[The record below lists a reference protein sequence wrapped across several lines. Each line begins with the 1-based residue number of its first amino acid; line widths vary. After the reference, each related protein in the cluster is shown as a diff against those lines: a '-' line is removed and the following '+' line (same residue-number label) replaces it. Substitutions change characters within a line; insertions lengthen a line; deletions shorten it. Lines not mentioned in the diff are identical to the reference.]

1 MQFKELG
8 SLFEN
13 GELAA
18 LFNGGRLKTNNFKT
32 ASSISDMQNITA
44 EMFNKQFRI
53 NADGVSEFSKAQIE
67 AKANA
72 IGLTDSLKN
81 EVLAMASDATMTDKL
96 RTGKL
101 TWAKAIDTAG
111 DSINDVGDA
120 LIKSGKLSKEK
131 GNALKAVID
140 QGDIKKTR
148 QYMKDMVNDVD
159 GLADSF
165 TSLGEVEK
173 ASTSSLGD
181 GLKGMLVSLKAMLPV
196 IAAVGAA
203 IAVYKAWDYT
213 QTGFTRAQEK
223 FENALSN
230 YKNTKSEIESLNS
243 ELDNT
248 KSRIEELKELQ
259 NNGVITFAE
268 EVELEKLQHTN
279 EELERQLE
287 IKTKLAEAQS
297 KIVAENAKA
306 ASSEEQSYTEN
317 QREKYG
323 TFLGTLKSIGDTIFA
338 PTKQY
343 KDSDG
348 NVTFDTEKHH
358 WKKENNDD
366 TTITSQFT
374 SNIKKLSDAK
384 KELSETEKKLAKNP
398 QDKLQLKNQKEQL
411 KNIEEITSA
420 LSNQYDTIQ
429 GWVESST
436 DEYGN
441 ALKGSESYVKQW
453 KDAIN
458 EYVNMGKTKN
468 EKYLNNLENY
478 FSSSKSGSSMKDY
491 LVSLAKDG
499 KSAEEAL
506 EAFRA
511 SGMRLKDIGVS
522 ENAFVRYFE
531 DIKREAQEADEAVKS
546 VDGTFDG
553 LKKSFESENQGA
565 NYDTTMGY
573 YKTAKE
579 MYKNGLVGTDDF
591 KSMAQFGVGYDIAK
605 KLKDNADAYT
615 YASDAYVEAWEQSQA
630 LLERWY
636 GNEDELTNMTNV
648 LNDFKDAGLASSLGD
663 NEWTFKNDDGSMK
676 FKTTAEAAD
685 KLNTS
690 VSNVELAMS
699 KLEEHGF
706 EFDGIEKS
714 GELLENY
721 KNSLDQIKDVYDSME
736 DGAQKD
742 RLKKLI
748 EGYDSEYEKFQ
759 DDLSGLSEDQIVKIK
774 FEYDLASIQQKIQEL
789 KSMAE
794 ASGSNQDQA
803 ALRVAQE
810 QALGMLEGKTGV
822 TKDSDEGYAQSY
834 AKRTSLTKDM
844 AGKSEEER
852 AAINQEINALLEL
865 QNAFQQFKL
874 DGGELDWNSFLD
886 TPTATALFNDLV
898 EKGTLTEKQIKELFG
913 DSITCNIDA
922 KLNDDDLQKK
932 LTSLKTD
939 EKITFKADV
948 DNLDNAQVEAVK
960 NQDGTIKYTANVA
973 GVPKEVHKIT
983 EQDGTI
989 RFTTEFDG
997 SLDWINNNLQ
1007 NGETITYKADVSG
1020 IQKDIEACKDENG
1033 TIHYY
1038 SVMDDGSKQELTQ
1051 QTDKDGK
1058 ITYVADTSAVDQATN
1073 ETKNTVEK
1081 TNLKV
1086 GLTADPTDAYGVIA
1100 SVKADAEK
1108 ETIKLKGSVDL
1119 TNRPQVDA
1127 QKLKD
1132 VGWED
1137 AGEGTATVFSSS
1149 YSNEK
1154 GDKTIVVTPILP
1166 NGDVLEP
1173 EALSNYAE
1181 GILAGQSDTEGIGIR
1196 TYIGDDS
1203 IAQSDR
1209 YAESLH
1215 KVQEAYYLGDDAQK
1229 EALGS
1234 LSQYNA
1240 LQLKS
1245 IDTNNM
1251 QSTAMGKSMS
1261 DLMNSLGV
1269 GTDSLQEF
1277 VDVLTDMN
1285 LIDSG
1290 IDVSVNAEDNA
1301 SEVIN
1306 KVSQEE
1312 INDKIVTLV
1321 GEDNASDVIDVW
1333 NTLSPEPKFAEL
1345 SADDQASVAV
1355 EIWNGLSADPKFTEL
1370 SAEDQASLVV
1380 NLWNAM
1386 EANPK
1391 FSELS
1396 AEDKAT
1402 AFVDAYNGLSI
1413 EDKHSLISQS
1423 GGEATAGVANSVS
1436 SAINAIPSS
1445 KTSTITTVYRTIK
1458 ETISK
1463 GINTVKGFLGFGSVA
1478 GTAHLTGTA
1487 FAGGSYSDSSW
1498 INPKWQT
1505 KKSQVALVG
1514 EKSQELV
1521 VDPSSNSW
1529 YTVGDNGA
1537 EFRDIPKNA
1546 IIFNHKQTENLFKHG
1561 YINSR
1566 GKGTPDIPG
1575 AVAFASGTAYAS
1587 GGRLPSSSS
1596 SSSSSSSKKKSS
1608 KSSTKS
1614 SSKSSSKN
1622 SSTSSSKSNSSS
1634 NSSNDKEETKETLDW
1649 IETKLDRIKRK
1660 IDELDTTASSTYRT
1674 WSKRNEALSS
1684 ELSKVTEKISLQQQ
1698 AYDRYIKEAESA
1710 GEGLSS
1716 DWIDKI
1722 QNGKIDIET
1731 ITDSELKEKISDY
1744 KNWYEKALDCRDAII
1759 DLKEQESKLIE
1770 QRFNN
1775 VKDEYDA
1782 ILKQFE
1788 HTHSMLEGAIDITE
1802 TSGYIVSTKYYDSLI
1817 SNENEKINKLYAERE
1832 ALVNS
1837 LNSALS
1843 SGKIDKY
1850 SESWYNMQDEIDSID
1865 ESIQDCNKSTIEW
1878 GNSIRQI
1885 RWDLF
1890 DKLQDRISAINDEA
1904 DFLKE
1909 LMSSEKMYDDK
1920 NGGQITE
1927 YGKATFGLHGVKH
1940 NTLMAQADEY
1950 RKEMEKIDEQLK
1962 SDPFNQTLVDRRNE
1976 LHKLQQESITSAKQ
1990 EKDAIKDLVE
2000 DGINSQLDALQ
2011 KLIDKYTD
2019 LLDTNKDMYDYQKQL
2034 AEKQKEISSI
2044 EKQLAAYQGDTS
2056 EEGASKRQQL
2066 QNDLNDAKQDLAET
2080 QYERSI
2086 ADQKKLLDDLYEQY
2100 DEVLNMRLDNI
2111 DVLVSDVI
2119 TNVNS
2124 EAGAIRDTLEAKADS
2139 VGYTMTG
2146 SMNTI
2151 WNSANQVITNYGTNF
2166 LSSITGV
2173 QNAINNL
2180 TNIIKQAV
2188 DASNGKASGG
2198 SSSTKPSSSTST
2210 PKTAT
2215 PTPTP
2220 KPATTSSGDGVPN
2233 VGDAVTFNSGSYYY
2247 SSDGLSPT
2255 GTQMHGQT
2263 VYITKINNASW
2274 AKKKYHI
2281 SKDRNAAH
2289 PLGWVDLSQI
2299 SGYEKGIKS
2308 VPKDEMAVVGEHK
2321 KPETIVLDDGSILTP
2336 LSKNSSVF
2344 NNDAHENL
2352 WSFANDPQRFIESM
2366 IQNPPEVPNMFNEF
2380 TANQTNTVTI
2390 NIPIENVSDYNDFVR
2405 QLQKDSKFEKMVQTM
2420 VLEPI
2425 AGNSTIGKYKQRF

>member
-18 LFNGGRLKTNNFKT
+18 LFNGGGLKTNNFKT

-173 ASTSSLGD
+173 VSTSSLGD

-213 QTGFTRAQEK
+213 QTGFSRAQEN
-223 FENALSN
+223 FENSLSN

-259 NNGVITFAE
+259 DNGVITFAE

-279 EELERQLE
+279 DELERQLE

-306 ASSEEQSYTEN
+306 ASSKEQSYTEN

-343 KDSDG
+343 TDSDG

-478 FSSSKSGSSMKDY
+478 FSSSKSGSSMKEY

-531 DIKREAQEADEAVKS
+531 DIKREAQEADEAVRS

-721 KNSLDQIKDVYDSME
+721 KNSLDQIKNVYDSME

-803 ALRVAQE
+803 ALRVTQE

-822 TKDSDEGYAQSY
+822 TKDSDEGYAQVY
-834 AKRTSLTKDM
+834 EKRTSLAKDM

-852 AAINQEINALLEL
+852 ASINQEINALLEL

-886 TPTATALFNDLV
+886 TPTATALFNDLI
-898 EKGTLTEKQIKELFG
+898 EKGTLTEQQIKELFG

-932 LTSLKTD
+932 LTSLKKD

-948 DNLDNAQVEAVK
+948 DDIDNAQVEAIK

-1020 IQKDIEACKDENG
+1020 VQKDIEAYKDENG

-1058 ITYVADTSAVDQATN
+1058 ITYVADTSAVEQATN

-1127 QKLKD
+1127 KKLKD

-1181 GILAGQSDTEGIGIR
+1181 GLLAGQSDTEGIGIR

-1261 DLMNSLGV
+1261 DLMNSLGI

-1312 INDKIVTLV
+1312 ISDKIVTLV

-1436 SAINAIPSS
+1436 SAINAIPNS

-1458 ETISK
+1458 ETISN
-1463 GINTVKGFLGFGSVA
+1463 GISKVKNALGFGSVA

-1505 KKSQVALVG
+1505 KNSQVTLVG

-1529 YTVGDNGA
+1529 YTVGDDGA
-1537 EFRDIPKNA
+1537 EFRDIPKGA

-1566 GKGTPDIPG
+1566 GKGTPDIPE

-1596 SSSSSSSKKKSS
+1596 NSSSSSSKKKSS
-1608 KSSTKS
+1608 F
-1614 SSKSSSKN
+1614 
-1622 SSTSSSKSNSSS
+1622 STSSSRNSGSSSSSSSSS
-1634 NSSNDKEETKETLDW
+1634 NSSSSSADDASEKVIDW
-1649 IETKLDRIKRK
+1649 IETLLSRVKRITDLAVNSIDRAIGLVNKQVK
-1660 IDELDTTASSTYRT
+1660 AADAI
-1674 WSKRNEALSS
+1674 
-1684 ELSKVTEKISLQQQ
+1684 SKVQAEIGANQEAAQAYLDKANSIDLSDVYREKIMN
-1698 AYDRYIKEAESA
+1698 
-1710 GEGLSS
+1710 GELTV
-1716 DWIDKI
+1716 
-1722 QNGKIDIET
+1722 ET
-1731 ITDSELKEKISDY
+1731 INDETLQKNIEDY
-1744 KNWYEKALDCRDAII
+1744 KSYYESYLSAMDNVLDLENQLTELAEKRLSIIEDQYDAIG
-1759 DLKEQESKLIE
+1759 DLKEAIKSGQEENRTLLENLGTSINSDANKNSIKQSITAQSQLYSSLTKKLEAYEAEVESQLKSGLMKKGSEQWYNAQKNIQEFATNITKASNELIE
-1770 QRFNN
+1770 LQDKLRQIQYDVLQNSIDSYARQTNKMNAYIDLLGAQDRQVPENLYQQQIKLNN
-1775 VKDEYDA
+1775 NQIAKQYNLRAKYKKEQENYDVNSKRYQELA
-1782 ILKQFE
+1782 
-1788 HTHSMLEGAIDITE
+1788 
-1802 TSGYIVSTKYYDSLI
+1802 
-1817 SNENEKINKLYAERE
+1817 EKINDADVEILNLRKDNESLKDSIYELRFANIDKAIQKYSDLEDELSNFRDLLNDDAFVDKQGGITDEGLANIALLSQSIGNAKQKIADYTTGLTKLYQT
-1832 ALVNS
+1832 
-1837 LNSALS
+1837 
-1843 SGKIDKY
+1843 Y
-1850 SESWYNMQDEIDSID
+1850 
-1865 ESIQDCNKSTIEW
+1865 
-1878 GNSIRQI
+1878 
-1885 RWDLF
+1885 
-1890 DKLQDRISAINDEA
+1890 
-1904 DFLKE
+1904 
-1909 LMSSEKMYDDK
+1909 K
-1920 NGGQITE
+1920 NGVIS
-1927 YGKATFGLHGVKH
+1927 
-1940 NTLMAQADEY
+1940 ADEY
-1950 RKEMEKIDEQLK
+1950 NEKAREYRQGIQEATKDVKSYQNSLTDLYMKAMQTEVDYLGKIIDKRKK
-1962 SDPFNQTLVDRRNE
+1962 
-1976 LHKLQQESITSAKQ
+1976 
-1990 EKDAIKDLVE
+1990 
-2000 DGINSQLDALQ
+2000 ALQ
-2011 KLIDKYTD
+2011 
-2019 LLDTNKDMYDYQKQL
+2019 
-2034 AEKQKEISSI
+2034 
-2044 EKQLAAYQGDTS
+2044 
-2056 EEGASKRQQL
+2056 
-2066 QNDLNDAKQDLAET
+2066 
-2080 QYERSI
+2080 
-2086 ADQKKLLDDLYEQY
+2086 
-2100 DEVLNMRLDNI
+2100 
-2111 DVLVSDVI
+2111 
-2119 TNVNS
+2119 
-2124 EAGAIRDTLEAKADS
+2124 AKAD
-2139 VGYTMTG
+2139 
-2146 SMNTI
+2146 
-2151 WNSANQVITNYGTNF
+2151 
-2166 LSSITGV
+2166 
-2173 QNAINNL
+2173 
-2180 TNIIKQAV
+2180 
-2188 DASNGKASGG
+2188 
-2198 SSSTKPSSSTST
+2198 
-2210 PKTAT
+2210 
-2215 PTPTP
+2215 
-2220 KPATTSSGDGVPN
+2220 
-2233 VGDAVTFNSGSYYY
+2233 YY
-2247 SSDGLSPT
+2247 SYD
-2255 GTQMHGQT
+2255 
-2263 VYITKINNASW
+2263 
-2274 AKKKYHI
+2274 KK
-2281 SKDRNAAH
+2281 
-2289 PLGWVDLSQI
+2289 
-2299 SGYEKGIKS
+2299 IKS
-2308 VPKDEMAVVGEHK
+2308 QNKDINSLKAQIQALEGVK
-2321 KPETIVLDDGSILTP
+2321 LLPYLFNCWKILRAIYTTTY
-2336 LSKNSSVF
+2336 V
-2344 NNDAHENL
+2344 
-2352 WSFANDPQRFIESM
+2352 
-2366 IQNPPEVPNMFNEF
+2366 
-2380 TANQTNTVTI
+2380 
-2390 NIPIENVSDYNDFVR
+2390 
-2405 QLQKDSKFEKMVQTM
+2405 
-2420 VLEPI
+2420 
-2425 AGNSTIGKYKQRF
+2425 

>member
-1 MQFKELG
+1 MQFKEIG

-13 GELAA
+13 GELSA
-18 LFNGGRLKTNNFKT
+18 LFNGGGTKSNNFKT

-53 NADGVSEFSKAQIE
+53 NADGISEFSKAQIE

-81 EVLAMASDATMTDKL
+81 EVLAMASDASITDKL

-101 TWAKAIDTAG
+101 TWAQAVKTAG
-111 DSINDVGDA
+111 DEINDVGKA
-120 LIKSGKLSKEK
+120 LIDSGKLSEKNSKILKE
-131 GNALKAVID
+131 LID
-140 QGDIKKTR
+140 K
-148 QYMKDMVNDVD
+148 NDVEYTTVKIKEMVKETD

-165 TSLGEVEK
+165 ASLGEVEK
-173 ASTSSLGD
+173 ASTSSIGN

-196 IAAVGAA
+196 IAAVGTA

-213 QTGFTRAQEK
+213 QTGFSRAQEK
-223 FENALSN
+223 FENSLSN

-279 EELERQLE
+279 DELEKQLE

-343 KDSDG
+343 TDSDG
-348 NVTFDTEKHH
+348 NVTFDSEKHH

-384 KELSETEKKLAKNP
+384 KELSETEKKLAKNS

-531 DIKREAQEADEAVKS
+531 DIKREAQEADEAVRS

-565 NYDTTMGY
+565 NYDITMGY

-636 GNEDELTNMTNV
+636 GNEDELVNMTNV

-803 ALRVAQE
+803 ALRVTQE

-834 AKRTSLTKDM
+834 AKKTSLTKDM

-1058 ITYVADTSAVDQATN
+1058 ITYVADTSEVENAVKNTESQNPKVKVELTPDEQRVQDALKSLLNDQTKTTFFVDADFSKVKDDINALEVGHSIVFTANVDGVDQAVAAVKYQDGSIGYIAN
-1073 ETKNTVEK
+1073 VDGVYYQLSAVQNTDGTVSYTIGNYPTEVPNANQ
-1081 TNLKV
+1081 TIDRTPNNSQVSQSPSSVGQAVNRTPNNSGILHAPTIVQKV
-1086 GLTADPTDAYGVIA
+1086 IRFFTG
-1100 SVKADAEK
+1100 
-1108 ETIKLKGSVDL
+1108 
-1119 TNRPQVDA
+1119 
-1127 QKLKD
+1127 
-1132 VGWED
+1132 
-1137 AGEGTATVFSSS
+1137 
-1149 YSNEK
+1149 
-1154 GDKTIVVTPILP
+1154 GDKL
-1166 NGDVLEP
+1166 L
-1173 EALSNYAE
+1173 
-1181 GILAGQSDTEGIGIR
+1181 
-1196 TYIGDDS
+1196 
-1203 IAQSDR
+1203 
-1209 YAESLH
+1209 
-1215 KVQEAYYLGDDAQK
+1215 
-1229 EALGS
+1229 
-1234 LSQYNA
+1234 
-1240 LQLKS
+1240 
-1245 IDTNNM
+1245 
-1251 QSTAMGKSMS
+1251 
-1261 DLMNSLGV
+1261 
-1269 GTDSLQEF
+1269 
-1277 VDVLTDMN
+1277 
-1285 LIDSG
+1285 
-1290 IDVSVNAEDNA
+1290 
-1301 SEVIN
+1301 
-1306 KVSQEE
+1306 
-1312 INDKIVTLV
+1312 
-1321 GEDNASDVIDVW
+1321 
-1333 NTLSPEPKFAEL
+1333 
-1345 SADDQASVAV
+1345 
-1355 EIWNGLSADPKFTEL
+1355 
-1370 SAEDQASLVV
+1370 
-1380 NLWNAM
+1380 
-1386 EANPK
+1386 
-1391 FSELS
+1391 
-1396 AEDKAT
+1396 
-1402 AFVDAYNGLSI
+1402 
-1413 EDKHSLISQS
+1413 
-1423 GGEATAGVANSVS
+1423 
-1436 SAINAIPSS
+1436 
-1445 KTSTITTVYRTIK
+1445 
-1458 ETISK
+1458 
-1463 GINTVKGFLGFGSVA
+1463 
-1478 GTAHLTGTA
+1478 GTAHASGTLSDSFNLKDSWKTKKDEVALTGE
-1487 FAGGSYSDSSW
+1487 
-1498 INPKWQT
+1498 
-1505 KKSQVALVG
+1505 VG
-1514 EKSQELV
+1514 EELV
-1521 VDPSSNSW
+1521 VSGNRWFTTGS
-1529 YTVGDNGA
+1529 NGA
-1537 EFRDIPKNA
+1537 EFANIPA
-1546 IIFNHKQTENLFKHG
+1546 GSVVFNSKQTKELLSQGFTK
-1561 YINSR
+1561 SR
-1566 GKGTPDIPG
+1566 GKGNPSLPG
-1575 AVAFASGTAYAS
+1575 LPAFLEGTAYAS

-1596 SSSSSSSKKKSS
+1596 SSSPSSKKKSS
-1608 KSSTKS
+1608 SSSSKS
-1614 SSKSSSKN
+1614 SSKSSSNN

-1634 NSSNDKEETKETLDW
+1634 GSSNDKEETKETLDW

-1722 QNGKIDIET
+1722 QNGKIDVET
-1731 ITDSELKEKISDY
+1731 ITDSDLKEKISDY
-1744 KNWYEKALDCRDAII
+1744 KNW
-1759 DLKEQESKLIE
+1759 
-1770 QRFNN
+1770 
-1775 VKDEYDA
+1775 
-1782 ILKQFE
+1782 
-1788 HTHSMLEGAIDITE
+1788 
-1802 TSGYIVSTKYYDSLI
+1802 
-1817 SNENEKINKLYAERE
+1817 
-1832 ALVNS
+1832 
-1837 LNSALS
+1837 
-1843 SGKIDKY
+1843 
-1850 SESWYNMQDEIDSID
+1850 
-1865 ESIQDCNKSTIEW
+1865 
-1878 GNSIRQI
+1878 
-1885 RWDLF
+1885 
-1890 DKLQDRISAINDEA
+1890 
-1904 DFLKE
+1904 
-1909 LMSSEKMYDDK
+1909 
-1920 NGGQITE
+1920 
-1927 YGKATFGLHGVKH
+1927 
-1940 NTLMAQADEY
+1940 
-1950 RKEMEKIDEQLK
+1950 
-1962 SDPFNQTLVDRRNE
+1962 
-1976 LHKLQQESITSAKQ
+1976 
-1990 EKDAIKDLVE
+1990 
-2000 DGINSQLDALQ
+2000 
-2011 KLIDKYTD
+2011 
-2019 LLDTNKDMYDYQKQL
+2019 
-2034 AEKQKEISSI
+2034 
-2044 EKQLAAYQGDTS
+2044 
-2056 EEGASKRQQL
+2056 
-2066 QNDLNDAKQDLAET
+2066 
-2080 QYERSI
+2080 
-2086 ADQKKLLDDLYEQY
+2086 
-2100 DEVLNMRLDNI
+2100 
-2111 DVLVSDVI
+2111 
-2119 TNVNS
+2119 
-2124 EAGAIRDTLEAKADS
+2124 
-2139 VGYTMTG
+2139 
-2146 SMNTI
+2146 
-2151 WNSANQVITNYGTNF
+2151 
-2166 LSSITGV
+2166 
-2173 QNAINNL
+2173 
-2180 TNIIKQAV
+2180 
-2188 DASNGKASGG
+2188 
-2198 SSSTKPSSSTST
+2198 
-2210 PKTAT
+2210 
-2215 PTPTP
+2215 
-2220 KPATTSSGDGVPN
+2220 
-2233 VGDAVTFNSGSYYY
+2233 
-2247 SSDGLSPT
+2247 
-2255 GTQMHGQT
+2255 
-2263 VYITKINNASW
+2263 
-2274 AKKKYHI
+2274 
-2281 SKDRNAAH
+2281 
-2289 PLGWVDLSQI
+2289 
-2299 SGYEKGIKS
+2299 
-2308 VPKDEMAVVGEHK
+2308 
-2321 KPETIVLDDGSILTP
+2321 
-2336 LSKNSSVF
+2336 
-2344 NNDAHENL
+2344 
-2352 WSFANDPQRFIESM
+2352 
-2366 IQNPPEVPNMFNEF
+2366 
-2380 TANQTNTVTI
+2380 
-2390 NIPIENVSDYNDFVR
+2390 
-2405 QLQKDSKFEKMVQTM
+2405 
-2420 VLEPI
+2420 
-2425 AGNSTIGKYKQRF
+2425 

>member
-8 SLFEN
+8 SLFEK
-13 GELAA
+13 GELAT
-18 LFNGGRLKTNNFKT
+18 LINGGGLKSNNFKT

-81 EVLAMASDATMTDKL
+81 EVLAMASDASMTDKL

-101 TWAKAIDTAG
+101 TWTKAIDVAG
-111 DSINDVGDA
+111 DEIQSVSDA
-120 LIKSGKLSKEK
+120 LKNSGKISEDWILKIDNAKPEK
-131 GNALKAVID
+131 LK
-140 QGDIKKTR
+140 QTL
-148 QYMKDMVNDVD
+148 KDCVNDVD

-173 ASTSSLGD
+173 ASTSSIGD
-181 GLKGMLVSLKAMLPV
+181 GLKGMLVSLKAILPV
-196 IAAVGAA
+196 IAAVGTA

-213 QTGFTRAQEK
+213 QTGFSRAQEN
-223 FENALSN
+223 FENSLSN

-279 EELERQLE
+279 DELERQLE

-306 ASSEEQSYTEN
+306 ASSKEQSYTEN

-343 KDSDG
+343 TDSDG

-997 SLDWINNNLQ
+997 SLDWINNNLK

-1058 ITYVADTSAVDQATN
+1058 ITYVADTSEVENAVKNTESQNPKVKVELTPDEQRVQDALKSLLNDQTKTTFSVDADFSKVKDDINALEVGHSIVFTANVDGVDQAVAAVKYQDGSIGYIAN
-1073 ETKNTVEK
+1073 VDGVYYQLSAVQNTDGTVSYTIGNYPTEVPNANQTIDRTPNNSQVSK
-1081 TNLKV
+1081 SPSSVGQTVNRTPNNSGILHAPTIVQKV
-1086 GLTADPTDAYGVIA
+1086 IRFFTG
-1100 SVKADAEK
+1100 
-1108 ETIKLKGSVDL
+1108 
-1119 TNRPQVDA
+1119 
-1127 QKLKD
+1127 
-1132 VGWED
+1132 
-1137 AGEGTATVFSSS
+1137 
-1149 YSNEK
+1149 
-1154 GDKTIVVTPILP
+1154 GDKL
-1166 NGDVLEP
+1166 L
-1173 EALSNYAE
+1173 
-1181 GILAGQSDTEGIGIR
+1181 
-1196 TYIGDDS
+1196 
-1203 IAQSDR
+1203 
-1209 YAESLH
+1209 
-1215 KVQEAYYLGDDAQK
+1215 
-1229 EALGS
+1229 
-1234 LSQYNA
+1234 
-1240 LQLKS
+1240 
-1245 IDTNNM
+1245 
-1251 QSTAMGKSMS
+1251 
-1261 DLMNSLGV
+1261 
-1269 GTDSLQEF
+1269 
-1277 VDVLTDMN
+1277 
-1285 LIDSG
+1285 
-1290 IDVSVNAEDNA
+1290 
-1301 SEVIN
+1301 
-1306 KVSQEE
+1306 
-1312 INDKIVTLV
+1312 
-1321 GEDNASDVIDVW
+1321 
-1333 NTLSPEPKFAEL
+1333 
-1345 SADDQASVAV
+1345 
-1355 EIWNGLSADPKFTEL
+1355 
-1370 SAEDQASLVV
+1370 
-1380 NLWNAM
+1380 
-1386 EANPK
+1386 
-1391 FSELS
+1391 
-1396 AEDKAT
+1396 
-1402 AFVDAYNGLSI
+1402 
-1413 EDKHSLISQS
+1413 
-1423 GGEATAGVANSVS
+1423 
-1436 SAINAIPSS
+1436 
-1445 KTSTITTVYRTIK
+1445 
-1458 ETISK
+1458 
-1463 GINTVKGFLGFGSVA
+1463 
-1478 GTAHLTGTA
+1478 GTAHASGTL
-1487 FAGGSYSDSSW
+1487 SDSSNLKDSW
-1498 INPKWQT
+1498 KT
-1505 KKSQVALVG
+1505 KKDEVALTGEVG
-1514 EKSQELV
+1514 EELV
-1521 VDPSSNSW
+1521 VSGNRWFTTGS
-1529 YTVGDNGA
+1529 NGA
-1537 EFRDIPKNA
+1537 EFANIPA
-1546 IIFNHKQTENLFKHG
+1546 GSVVFNSKQTKELLSQGFTK
-1561 YINSR
+1561 SR
-1566 GKGTPDIPG
+1566 GKGNPSLPG
-1575 AVAFASGTAYAS
+1575 LPAFLEGTAYAS

-1596 SSSSSSSKKKSS
+1596 SSKSSSSKKKSS
-1608 KSSTKS
+1608 SS
-1614 SSKSSSKN
+1614 SSKSSSN
-1622 SSTSSSKSNSSS
+1622 SSSSSSKSNSSS

-1731 ITDSELKEKISDY
+1731 ITDSDLKEKISDY

-1775 VKDEYDA
+1775 IKDEYDA

-1788 HTHSMLEGAIDITE
+1788 HTQSMLEGAIDITE
-1802 TSGYIVSTKYYDSLI
+1802 TSGYIVSTKYYDRLI

-1878 GNSIRQI
+1878 ENSIRQI
-1885 RWDLF
+1885 QWDLF
-1890 DKLQDRISAINDEA
+1890 DKLQDRISKINDEA

-1962 SDPFNQTLVDRRNE
+1962 SDPFNQTLIDRRNE
-1976 LHKLQQESITSAKQ
+1976 LLKLQQESITSAKQ

-2100 DEVLNMRLDNI
+2100 EEVLNMRLDNI

-2119 TNVNS
+2119 ANVNS

-2139 VGYTMTG
+2139 VGYTMTE

-2173 QNAINNL
+2173 QNAINDL
-2180 TNIIKQAV
+2180 TNLIKQAV
-2188 DASNGKASGG
+2188 DASNKKASAS
-2198 SSSTKPSSSTST
+2198 SSSTKKPSSSTPASQ
-2210 PKTAT
+2210 PAK
-2215 PTPTP
+2215 PTP

-2233 VGDAVTFNSGSYYY
+2233 VGDAVTFNSGAYYY
-2247 SSDGLSPT
+2247 SSDGISPT

-2263 VYITKINNASW
+2263 VYITKISNASW

-2281 SKDRNAAH
+2281 AKDRNAAH

-2308 VPKDEMAVVGEHK
+2308 IPKDEMAIVGEHK

>member
-18 LFNGGRLKTNNFKT
+18 LFNGGGLKTNNFKT

-140 QGDIKKTR
+140 QGDIIKTR

-173 ASTSSLGD
+173 VSTSSLGD

-343 KDSDG
+343 TDSDG

-531 DIKREAQEADEAVKS
+531 DIKKEAQEADEAVRS

-810 QALGMLEGKTGV
+810 QSLGMLEGKTGV

-834 AKRTSLTKDM
+834 AKRTLLTKDM

-886 TPTATALFNDLV
+886 TPTATALFNDLI

-913 DSITCNIDA
+913 DSITCKIDA
-922 KLNDDDLQKK
+922 ELNDDILQKK
-932 LTSLKTD
+932 LASLKTD
-939 EKITFKADV
+939 EKITFEADV
-948 DNLDNAQVEAVK
+948 DDLDNAQVEAVK

-997 SLDWINNNLQ
+997 SLDWINNNLK

-1058 ITYVADTSAVDQATN
+1058 ITYIADTSEVENAVKNTESKNPKVKVELTPDEQRVQDALKSLLNDQTKTTFSVDADFSKVKDDINALEVGHSIVFTANVDGVDQAVAAVKYQDGSIGYIAN
-1073 ETKNTVEK
+1073 VDGVYYQLSAVQNTDGTVSYTIGNYPTEVPNANQ
-1081 TNLKV
+1081 TIDRTPNNSQVSQSPSSVGQAVNRTPNNSGILHAPTIVQKV
-1086 GLTADPTDAYGVIA
+1086 IRFFTG
-1100 SVKADAEK
+1100 
-1108 ETIKLKGSVDL
+1108 
-1119 TNRPQVDA
+1119 
-1127 QKLKD
+1127 
-1132 VGWED
+1132 
-1137 AGEGTATVFSSS
+1137 
-1149 YSNEK
+1149 
-1154 GDKTIVVTPILP
+1154 GDKL
-1166 NGDVLEP
+1166 L
-1173 EALSNYAE
+1173 
-1181 GILAGQSDTEGIGIR
+1181 
-1196 TYIGDDS
+1196 
-1203 IAQSDR
+1203 
-1209 YAESLH
+1209 
-1215 KVQEAYYLGDDAQK
+1215 
-1229 EALGS
+1229 
-1234 LSQYNA
+1234 
-1240 LQLKS
+1240 
-1245 IDTNNM
+1245 
-1251 QSTAMGKSMS
+1251 
-1261 DLMNSLGV
+1261 
-1269 GTDSLQEF
+1269 
-1277 VDVLTDMN
+1277 
-1285 LIDSG
+1285 
-1290 IDVSVNAEDNA
+1290 
-1301 SEVIN
+1301 
-1306 KVSQEE
+1306 
-1312 INDKIVTLV
+1312 
-1321 GEDNASDVIDVW
+1321 
-1333 NTLSPEPKFAEL
+1333 
-1345 SADDQASVAV
+1345 
-1355 EIWNGLSADPKFTEL
+1355 
-1370 SAEDQASLVV
+1370 
-1380 NLWNAM
+1380 
-1386 EANPK
+1386 
-1391 FSELS
+1391 
-1396 AEDKAT
+1396 
-1402 AFVDAYNGLSI
+1402 
-1413 EDKHSLISQS
+1413 
-1423 GGEATAGVANSVS
+1423 
-1436 SAINAIPSS
+1436 
-1445 KTSTITTVYRTIK
+1445 
-1458 ETISK
+1458 
-1463 GINTVKGFLGFGSVA
+1463 
-1478 GTAHLTGTA
+1478 GTAHASGTLSNSSNLKDSWKTKKDEVALTGE
-1487 FAGGSYSDSSW
+1487 
-1498 INPKWQT
+1498 
-1505 KKSQVALVG
+1505 VG
-1514 EKSQELV
+1514 EELV
-1521 VDPSSNSW
+1521 VSGNRWFTTGS
-1529 YTVGDNGA
+1529 NGA
-1537 EFRDIPKNA
+1537 EFANIPA
-1546 IIFNHKQTENLFKHG
+1546 GSVVFNSKQTKELLSQGFTK
-1561 YINSR
+1561 SR
-1566 GKGTPDIPG
+1566 GKGNPSLPG
-1575 AVAFASGTAYAS
+1575 LPAFLKGTAYAS

-1596 SSSSSSSKKKSS
+1596 NSSSSSSKKKSS
-1608 KSSTKS
+1608 S
-1614 SSKSSSKN
+1614 SSKSSSKSSFN
-1622 SSTSSSKSNSSS
+1622 SSNSSSKSNSSS
-1634 NSSNDKEETKETLDW
+1634 DSSNDKEETKETLDW

-1731 ITDSELKEKISDY
+1731 ITDSDLKEKISDY
-1744 KNWYEKALDCRDAII
+1744 KNW
-1759 DLKEQESKLIE
+1759 
-1770 QRFNN
+1770 
-1775 VKDEYDA
+1775 
-1782 ILKQFE
+1782 
-1788 HTHSMLEGAIDITE
+1788 
-1802 TSGYIVSTKYYDSLI
+1802 
-1817 SNENEKINKLYAERE
+1817 
-1832 ALVNS
+1832 
-1837 LNSALS
+1837 
-1843 SGKIDKY
+1843 
-1850 SESWYNMQDEIDSID
+1850 
-1865 ESIQDCNKSTIEW
+1865 
-1878 GNSIRQI
+1878 
-1885 RWDLF
+1885 
-1890 DKLQDRISAINDEA
+1890 
-1904 DFLKE
+1904 
-1909 LMSSEKMYDDK
+1909 
-1920 NGGQITE
+1920 
-1927 YGKATFGLHGVKH
+1927 
-1940 NTLMAQADEY
+1940 
-1950 RKEMEKIDEQLK
+1950 
-1962 SDPFNQTLVDRRNE
+1962 
-1976 LHKLQQESITSAKQ
+1976 
-1990 EKDAIKDLVE
+1990 
-2000 DGINSQLDALQ
+2000 
-2011 KLIDKYTD
+2011 
-2019 LLDTNKDMYDYQKQL
+2019 
-2034 AEKQKEISSI
+2034 
-2044 EKQLAAYQGDTS
+2044 
-2056 EEGASKRQQL
+2056 
-2066 QNDLNDAKQDLAET
+2066 
-2080 QYERSI
+2080 
-2086 ADQKKLLDDLYEQY
+2086 
-2100 DEVLNMRLDNI
+2100 
-2111 DVLVSDVI
+2111 
-2119 TNVNS
+2119 
-2124 EAGAIRDTLEAKADS
+2124 
-2139 VGYTMTG
+2139 
-2146 SMNTI
+2146 
-2151 WNSANQVITNYGTNF
+2151 
-2166 LSSITGV
+2166 
-2173 QNAINNL
+2173 
-2180 TNIIKQAV
+2180 
-2188 DASNGKASGG
+2188 
-2198 SSSTKPSSSTST
+2198 
-2210 PKTAT
+2210 
-2215 PTPTP
+2215 
-2220 KPATTSSGDGVPN
+2220 
-2233 VGDAVTFNSGSYYY
+2233 
-2247 SSDGLSPT
+2247 
-2255 GTQMHGQT
+2255 
-2263 VYITKINNASW
+2263 
-2274 AKKKYHI
+2274 
-2281 SKDRNAAH
+2281 
-2289 PLGWVDLSQI
+2289 
-2299 SGYEKGIKS
+2299 
-2308 VPKDEMAVVGEHK
+2308 
-2321 KPETIVLDDGSILTP
+2321 
-2336 LSKNSSVF
+2336 
-2344 NNDAHENL
+2344 
-2352 WSFANDPQRFIESM
+2352 
-2366 IQNPPEVPNMFNEF
+2366 
-2380 TANQTNTVTI
+2380 
-2390 NIPIENVSDYNDFVR
+2390 
-2405 QLQKDSKFEKMVQTM
+2405 
-2420 VLEPI
+2420 
-2425 AGNSTIGKYKQRF
+2425 

>member
-8 SLFEN
+8 SLFEK
-13 GELAA
+13 GELAT
-18 LFNGGRLKTNNFKT
+18 LINGGGLKSNNFKT

-81 EVLAMASDATMTDKL
+81 EVLAMASDASMTDKL

-101 TWAKAIDTAG
+101 TWTKAIDVAG
-111 DSINDVGDA
+111 DEIQSVSDA
-120 LIKSGKLSKEK
+120 LKNSGKISEDWILKIDNAKPEK
-131 GNALKAVID
+131 LK
-140 QGDIKKTR
+140 QTL
-148 QYMKDMVNDVD
+148 KDCVNDVD

-173 ASTSSLGD
+173 ASSSSLGD

-203 IAVYKAWDYT
+203 IAVYKVWNYT
-213 QTGFTRAQEK
+213 QTGFSRAQEK

-279 EELERQLE
+279 DELERQLE

-343 KDSDG
+343 TDSDG

-458 EYVNMGKTKN
+458 AYVNMGKTKN

-478 FSSSKSGSSMKDY
+478 FSSSKSGSSMKNY

-706 EFDGIEKS
+706 EFDGIEKN

-834 AKRTSLTKDM
+834 AKRTSLTKNM

-886 TPTATALFNDLV
+886 TPTATALFNDLI

-913 DSITCNIDA
+913 DSITCKIDA
-922 KLNDDDLQKK
+922 ELNDDNLQKK
-932 LTSLKTD
+932 LASLKTD
-939 EKITFKADV
+939 EKITFEADV
-948 DNLDNAQVEAVK
+948 DDLDNAQVEAVK

-997 SLDWINNNLQ
+997 SLDWINNNLK

-1058 ITYVADTSAVDQATN
+1058 ITYVADTSAVEQATN

-1086 GLTADPTDAYGVIA
+1086 SLTADPTDAYGVIA

-1127 QKLKD
+1127 KKLKD

-1181 GILAGQSDTEGIGIR
+1181 GLLAGQSDTEGIGIR

-1285 LIDSG
+1285 LVDSG

-1312 INDKIVTLV
+1312 ISDKIVTLV

-1402 AFVDAYNGLSI
+1402 AFVNAYNGLSI

-1566 GKGTPDIPG
+1566 GMGTPDIPG

-1587 GGRLPSSSS
+1587 GGRLPSSKST
-1596 SSSSSSSKKKSS
+1596 SSSKKKSS
-1608 KSSTKS
+1608 KSS
-1614 SSKSSSKN
+1614 SKSSSN
-1622 SSTSSSKSNSSS
+1622 SSSSSSKSNSSS
-1634 NSSNDKEETKETLDW
+1634 DSSAKNETENLVDFIKILYDRVSRLSDLAEKAIDRAVGLVNKQAKATDAIDKVRTELSTAQQAANKYLEYANGVGLSEDY
-1649 IETKLDRIKRK
+1649 KRK
-1660 IDELDTTASSTYRT
+1660 IREGNLSIENITDEDLKDKVSKYQSYYEDYLSYSDKALDLEDKLTDLAEKRLSIIEDEYDALIDINDAIKDVADAKMELNNAYGVAIDNGSNFDAIKESIRVQEDTYNQLTKKLNAYQAEISSQLNSGLLKEGSESYKNAMKNVQDFTANIYKASKELIELQDKLTQIRIDAIQYVIDGFSRRSDKLDKYTSVLESRDQDVPENIYQERLDNNNAIIKKNQEARAIWLQRQATEDVGSENYQKYAEEIQKLDESTLDLIKDNEDLKDSIYSLRIKNLDDAIKGYADLEDELSNFRDLLNDDAFFDKQGGIT
-1674 WSKRNEALSS
+1674 
-1684 ELSKVTEKISLQQQ
+1684 
-1698 AYDRYIKEAESA
+1698 D
-1710 GEGLSS
+1710 EGLA
-1716 DWIDKI
+1716 
-1722 QNGKIDIET
+1722 Q
-1731 ITDSELKEKISDY
+1731 ITLLSQSLGNAKQKISDY
-1744 KNWYEKALDCRDAII
+1744 TTGLQKIKELYANGVISLDEYNEKTKEYRDGIQDTTKDVKSYQDSLTDLYLNAMQTEVDYLDKIISKRKEALDKKKSYYEYDKKIKSQSKDINSIKAQIKAL
-1759 DLKEQESKLIE
+1759 
-1770 QRFNN
+1770 
-1775 VKDEYDA
+1775 
-1782 ILKQFE
+1782 
-1788 HTHSMLEGAIDITE
+1788 EG
-1802 TSGYIVSTKYYDSLI
+1802 V
-1817 SNENEKINKLYAERE
+1817 
-1832 ALVNS
+1832 
-1837 LNSALS
+1837 
-1843 SGKIDKY
+1843 
-1850 SESWYNMQDEIDSID
+1850 
-1865 ESIQDCNKSTIEW
+1865 
-1878 GNSIRQI
+1878 
-1885 RWDLF
+1885 
-1890 DKLQDRISAINDEA
+1890 
-1904 DFLKE
+1904 
-1909 LMSSEKMYDDK
+1909 
-1920 NGGQITE
+1920 
-1927 YGKATFGLHGVKH
+1927 
-1940 NTLMAQADEY
+1940 
-1950 RKEMEKIDEQLK
+1950 
-1962 SDPFNQTLVDRRNE
+1962 
-1976 LHKLQQESITSAKQ
+1976 
-1990 EKDAIKDLVE
+1990 
-2000 DGINSQLDALQ
+2000 
-2011 KLIDKYTD
+2011 
-2019 LLDTNKDMYDYQKQL
+2019 
-2034 AEKQKEISSI
+2034 
-2044 EKQLAAYQGDTS
+2044 
-2056 EEGASKRQQL
+2056 
-2066 QNDLNDAKQDLAET
+2066 
-2080 QYERSI
+2080 
-2086 ADQKKLLDDLYEQY
+2086 
-2100 DEVLNMRLDNI
+2100 
-2111 DVLVSDVI
+2111 
-2119 TNVNS
+2119 
-2124 EAGAIRDTLEAKADS
+2124 
-2139 VGYTMTG
+2139 
-2146 SMNTI
+2146 
-2151 WNSANQVITNYGTNF
+2151 
-2166 LSSITGV
+2166 
-2173 QNAINNL
+2173 NNL
-2180 TNIIKQAV
+2180 
-2188 DASNGKASGG
+2188 
-2198 SSSTKPSSSTST
+2198 
-2210 PKTAT
+2210 
-2215 PTPTP
+2215 
-2220 KPATTSSGDGVPN
+2220 
-2233 VGDAVTFNSGSYYY
+2233 
-2247 SSDGLSPT
+2247 L
-2255 GTQMHGQT
+2255 
-2263 VYITKINNASW
+2263 
-2274 AKKKYHI
+2274 
-2281 SKDRNAAH
+2281 R
-2289 PLGWVDLSQI
+2289 L
-2299 SGYEKGIKS
+2299 
-2308 VPKDEMAVVGEHK
+2308 
-2321 KPETIVLDDGSILTP
+2321 
-2336 LSKNSSVF
+2336 
-2344 NNDAHENL
+2344 
-2352 WSFANDPQRFIESM
+2352 
-2366 IQNPPEVPNMFNEF
+2366 
-2380 TANQTNTVTI
+2380 
-2390 NIPIENVSDYNDFVR
+2390 
-2405 QLQKDSKFEKMVQTM
+2405 
-2420 VLEPI
+2420 
-2425 AGNSTIGKYKQRF
+2425 